1 MATTKPAGHRRK
13 TRPTVTLTVGSLFS
27 GIGGLDLGLERAGM
41 QVIWQSEIDPYACKV
56 LGKHWPEVV
65 NHGDIKKINWEEI
78 ERPNVICGGYPC
90 QPFSTAGK
98 RRGEEDSRHL
108 WPWVREAISRLR
120 PDYAIL
126 ENVRGHLS
134 MGGLSVVAELASIGY
149 DCEWRVVSAASV
161 GANHRR
167 DRIIIVAYPQSQ
179 YGNVGD
185 NHTRVSAQSE
195 TLSELGNS
203 SGTKN
208 VAYPDSCDAP
218 NGRQCKNVQS
228 QDSIG
233 GDDRTGSRSDTRQ
246 ISLGGSGQ
254 DSSLVGYPDSI
265 GSHREEI
272 NSTNT
277 GQYAQCEL
285 ARCCENVA
293 NTESGWEW
301 RGHSQDTRT
310 ISPGFEI
317 QSEVGR
323 SSGSVSDNECI
334 RNGQHRVTPET
345 AETGGRWV
353 FDGRREEGYDGW
365 QWWETEPD
373 VGRVAHGIPSRVD
386 RLRGLGN
393 AVVPQVAEV
402 IGRLVIEHANA

>member
-1 MATTKPAGHRRK
+1 
-13 TRPTVTLTVGSLFS
+13 VTLTVGSLFS

-56 LGKHWPEVV
+56 LSKHWPEVV
-65 NHGDIKKINWEEI
+65 NHGDIKEINWEEI

-98 RRGEEDSRHL
+98 RRGEEDPRHL

-134 MGGLSVVAELASIGY
+134 MGGLSVVAELATIGY

-167 DRIIIVAYPQSQ
+167 DRIIIVAYPDGLRQPLQTQRQFSSLKKFASNGNKRRI
-179 YGNVGD
+179 GNVA
-185 NHTRVSAQSE
+185 N
-195 TLSELGNS
+195 
-203 SGTKN
+203 
-208 VAYPDSCDAP
+208 PDSTS
-218 NGRQCKNVQS
+218 GQQ
-228 QDSIG
+228 QHQ
-233 GDDRTGSRSDTRQ
+233 RQ
-246 ISLGGSGQ
+246 IQES
-254 DSSLVGYPDSI
+254 
-265 GSHREEI
+265 
-272 NSTNT
+272 NFK
-277 GQYAQCEL
+277 
-285 ARCCENVA
+285 RCCEDVA
-293 NTESGWEW
+293 DTESEQWNV
-301 RGHSQDTRT
+301 RGHLNGSGKVTEWD
-310 ISPGFEI
+310 SI
-317 QSEVGR
+317 QSPIRGN
-323 SSGSVSDNECI
+323 SGSVPDTDGI
-334 RNGQHRVTPET
+334 
-345 AETGGRWV
+345 GGRGLRALA
-353 FDGRREEGYDGW
+353 DGRETVFGGQIELRGKDGYAGW
-365 QWWETEPD
+365 QWWEIEPD

>member
-1 MATTKPAGHRRK
+1 MATTEPASHSRTLRA
-13 TRPTVTLTVGSLFS
+13 TVTLTVGSLFS

-56 LGKHWPEVV
+56 LSKHWPEVV
-65 NHGDIKKINWEEI
+65 NHGDIKEINWEEI

-98 RRGEEDSRHL
+98 RRGEEDPRHL

-179 YGNVGD
+179 YGNVGN
-185 NHTRVSAQSE
+185 NHTRGSAQSE

-203 SGTKN
+203 SGQETM
-208 VAYPDSCDAP
+208 ADS
-218 NGRQCKNVQS
+218 N
-228 QDSIG
+228 DSRPHRAQIYS
-233 GDDRTGSRSDTRQ
+233 TETRLNAF
-246 ISLGGSGQ
+246 SGLGG
-254 DSSLVGYPDSI
+254 
-265 GSHREEI
+265 
-272 NSTNT
+272 
-277 GQYAQCEL
+277 
-285 ARCCENVA
+285 CCENVA
-293 NTESGWEW
+293 DTDCEQWNVGGHLNGSGKVTEWDS
-301 RGHSQDTRT
+301 
-310 ISPGFEI
+310 I
-317 QSEVGR
+317 QSPISG
-323 SSGSVSDNECI
+323 SSGSVPNTDGI
-334 RNGQHRVTPET
+334 
-345 AETGGRWV
+345 GGRGLRALA
-353 FDGRREEGYDGW
+353 DGRETVFGGQTELRGKDGYAGW
-365 QWWETEPD
+365 QWWEIEPD